1 MNTEGILKNNG
12 GNDRGKPKKLAD
24 EYKDAATPKIL
35 PPCHKVAEHENIVWV
50 CDGAANVGQIGH
62 AVGVLLTNMGKARM
76 CCITAVAA
84 GSKPHLEIA
93 EKAKRNII
101 INGCG
106 NRCASKVLE
115 KAGKRIDYE
124 IDISKYLQKVPT
136 LDIYEAD
143 VKKIA
148 KIVIDE
154 AKI

>member
-1 MNTEGILKNNG
+1 M
-12 GNDRGKPKKLAD
+12 AVQ
-24 EYKDAATPKIL
+24 PKIL
-35 PPCHKVAEHENIVWV
+35 PLCYKVAEHENVIWV

-62 AVGVLLTNMGKARM
+62 AVGVSLTNLDKARM
-76 CCITAVAA
+76 CCTTAVAA

-93 EKAKRNII
+93 EKAMKNIV

-148 KIVIDE
+148 EVVMKE
-154 AKI
+154 AKL

>member
-1 MNTEGILKNNG
+1 M
-12 GNDRGKPKKLAD
+12 AVQ
-24 EYKDAATPKIL
+24 PKIL
-35 PPCHKVAEHENIVWV
+35 PLCYKVAEHENVIWV

-62 AVGVLLTNMGKARM
+62 AVGVLLTNMDKARM
-76 CCITAVAA
+76 CCTTAVAA

-93 EKAKRNII
+93 EKAMKNIV

-115 KAGKRIDYE
+115 KASKRIDYE

-148 KIVIDE
+148 EVVIKE
-154 AKI
+154 AKL

>member
-1 MNTEGILKNNG
+1 MCTSKE
-12 GNDRGKPKKLAD
+12 
-24 EYKDAATPKIL
+24 AAGQPKIL
-35 PPCHKVAEHENIVWV
+35 PLCYKVAEHENVVWV

-62 AVGVLLTNMGKARM
+62 AVGVLLTNLDKARM
-76 CCITAVAA
+76 CCTTAVAA
-84 GSKPHLEIA
+84 ASKPHLEIA
-93 EKAKRNII
+93 EKAKKNIV

-136 LDIYEAD
+136 LDIYQAD

-148 KIVIDE
+148 EIVIDE
-154 AKI
+154 AKL

>member
-1 MNTEGILKNNG
+1 M
-12 GNDRGKPKKLAD
+12 AVQ
-24 EYKDAATPKIL
+24 PKIL
-35 PPCHKVAEHENIVWV
+35 PLCYKVAEHENVIWV

-62 AVGVLLTNMGKARM
+62 AVGVLLTNLDKARM
-76 CCITAVAA
+76 CCTTAVAA
-84 GSKPHLEIA
+84 GSRPHLEIA
-93 EKAKRNII
+93 EKAMKNIV

-148 KIVIDE
+148 EVVMKE
-154 AKI
+154 AKL

>member
-1 MNTEGILKNNG
+1 M
-12 GNDRGKPKKLAD
+12 AVQ
-24 EYKDAATPKIL
+24 PKIL
-35 PPCHKVAEHENIVWV
+35 PLCYKVAEHENVIWV

-62 AVGVLLTNMGKARM
+62 AVGVLLTNLDKARM
-76 CCITAVAA
+76 CCTTAVAA

-93 EKAKRNII
+93 DKAMKNIV

-115 KAGKRIDYE
+115 KAGKKIDYE

-148 KIVIDE
+148 EVVIKE
-154 AKI
+154 AKL

>member
-1 MNTEGILKNNG
+1 METSKE
-12 GNDRGKPKKLAD
+12 
-24 EYKDAATPKIL
+24 AASQPKIL
-35 PPCHKVAEHENIVWV
+35 PLCYKVAEHENVIWV

-62 AVGVLLTNMGKARM
+62 AVGVLLTNLDKARM
-76 CCITAVAA
+76 CCTTAVAA

-93 EKAKRNII
+93 EKAMKNIV

-136 LDIYEAD
+136 LDIYQAD

-148 KIVIDE
+148 EVVMKE
-154 AKI
+154 AKL

>member
-1 MNTEGILKNNG
+1 M
-12 GNDRGKPKKLAD
+12 
-24 EYKDAATPKIL
+24 AAQPKIL
-35 PPCHKVAEHENIVWV
+35 PLCYKVAEHENVVWV

-62 AVGVLLTNMGKARM
+62 AVGVLLTNLDKARM
-76 CCITAVAA
+76 CCTTAVGAS
-84 GSKPHLEIA
+84 SKPHLEIA
-93 EKAKRNII
+93 EKAKRNIV

-148 KIVIDE
+148 EAVIKE
-154 AKI
+154 AKL